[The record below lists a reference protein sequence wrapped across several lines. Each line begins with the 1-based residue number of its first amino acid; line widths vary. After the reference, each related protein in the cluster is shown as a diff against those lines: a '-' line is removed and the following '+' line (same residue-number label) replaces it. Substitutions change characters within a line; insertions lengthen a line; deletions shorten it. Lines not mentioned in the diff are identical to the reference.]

1 MLQQY
6 FYVFCFLLISGAF
19 VAAAAWMP
27 YLVNPKTKNQ
37 KTRMTYESGEY
48 SLGTTWVQFHIAYY
62 LFALIFL
69 AFDVEVAF
77 LFPAAV
83 AYKSFLGIKEL
94 VEIAIFVGILGLALH
109 YAWRKGVF
117 SWR

>member
-6 FYVFCFLLISGAF
+6 FVVFCFLLISAGF
-19 VAAAAWMP
+19 VIVATTMP
-27 YLVNPKTKNQ
+27 YLVNPKTKLQ

-69 AFDVEVAF
+69 ACDVEVAF
-77 LFPAAV
+77 LFPAAL
-83 AYKSFLGIKEL
+83 AYKPYLGITEL
-94 VEIAIFVGILGLALH
+94 IEISIFVAILGLALH

-117 SWR
+117 TWR

>member
-6 FYVFCFLLISGAF
+6 FTVFCFLLVSAGF
-19 VAAAAWMP
+19 VVMATTMP
-27 YLVNPKTKNQ
+27 YLINPKTKNQ

-83 AYKSFLGIKEL
+83 AYNSFLGIREL
-94 VEIAIFVGILGLALH
+94 IEIVLFVGILGLALH

-117 SWR
+117 TWR